1 MGQRRQ
7 CLRLLYFFHYPLTNP
22 TGLLLAGK
30 SYHTRY
36 SRYGRLMNEWLSI
49 VQNIVAPACGIPDY
63 LNLVMI
69 LPLVVQLVSGGSGQ
83 TNQQ

>member
-7 CLRLLYFFHYPLTNP
+7 CLRLLYFFHYPLTDP

-30 SYHTRY
+30 TYHTRY
-36 SRYGRLMNEWLSI
+36 PWYGRLMNEWFTVI
-49 VQNIVAPACGIPDY
+49 QNVVAPPVGISDY

-69 LPLVVQLVSGGSGQ
+69 LPQVIQLVSRSSGQ
-83 TNQQ
+83 TN

>member
-7 CLRLLYFFHYPLTNP
+7 CLRLRYFLHYPLTDP

-36 SRYGRLMNEWLSI
+36 SRYGRLMDEWFSM
-49 VQNIVAPACGIPDY
+49 VQDVIAPAVGIPDY
-63 LNLVMI
+63 LNLVLI
-69 LPLVVQLVSGGSGQ
+69 LLLVIDLVGRCKG
-83 TNQQ
+83 